1 MESVYDDSSMKKNT
15 EDDVYSLHQ
24 LGLGKKFI
32 NDSTS
37 ALLLKNA
44 LICWTENSL
53 APTTKGQYDIF
64 EENFRKNFFWKQLEM
79 KDTIVKKFEQNAAT
93 TTNAPTER
101 DLKALKDKI
110 DRMVDDNT
118 LATTD

>member
-1 MESVYDDSSMKKNT
+1 
-15 EDDVYSLHQ
+15 
-24 LGLGKKFI
+24 
-32 NDSTS
+32 
-37 ALLLKNA
+37 
-44 LICWTENSL
+44 
-53 APTTKGQYDIF
+53 
-64 EENFRKNFFWKQLEM
+64 M

>member
-1 MESVYDDSSMKKNT
+1 M
-15 EDDVYSLHQ
+15 
-24 LGLGKKFI
+24 
-32 NDSTS
+32 
-37 ALLLKNA
+37 
-44 LICWTENSL
+44 ICWTENSL
-53 APTTKGQYDIF
+53 PPTTKAQYDIF